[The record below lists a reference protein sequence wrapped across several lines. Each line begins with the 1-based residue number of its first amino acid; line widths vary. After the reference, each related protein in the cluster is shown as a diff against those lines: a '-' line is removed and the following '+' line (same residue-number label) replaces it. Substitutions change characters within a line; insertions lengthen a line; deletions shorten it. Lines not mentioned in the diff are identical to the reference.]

1 MAYQLEK
8 INQAVRADK
17 LGFMEECDH
26 QYQKKVEQAA
36 DLICKNMKL
45 SPVVLLSGPSGS
57 GKTTTAHKITAELQR
72 RLEEAGSEVLSL
84 AAHPGLAATSLLR
97 GRRGRLVEAAESALI
112 GLLGHDDVGGAQPT
126 LMAATCAMMG
136 FSAISPFCMSL

>member
-36 DLICKNMKL
+36 DLI
-45 SPVVLLSGPSGS
+45 
-57 GKTTTAHKITAELQR
+57 
-72 RLEEAGSEVLSL
+72 
-84 AAHPGLAATSLLR
+84 
-97 GRRGRLVEAAESALI
+97 
-112 GLLGHDDVGGAQPT
+112 
-126 LMAATCAMMG
+126 
-136 FSAISPFCMSL
+136 